1 MEIQLR
7 EGARI
12 QNPRNYCP
20 CEVEQLQRLL
30 AAGKPA
36 RRDPRRQNFYE
47 IEGQEETFY
56 IHVSPVSG
64 EIMLLAK
71 WKAQSSSCCFSE
83 GHLVA

>member
-12 QNPRNYCP
+12 ENPRNYCP
-20 CEVEQLQRLL
+20 CEVEQLQQLL
-30 AAGKPA
+30 AAGSAA
-36 RRDPRRQNFYE
+36 RSDPRRRNFYE

-56 IHVSPVSG
+56 IYVSPVSG
-64 EIMLLAK
+64 EIVLLAK
-71 WKAQSSSCCFSE
+71 WKAQSMDCFSA